1 MNNKIK
7 ITLISPYDINVASG
21 LRFLSSYLKQ
31 HGYAVDIIFMSQKE
45 SSGQFDGLFNK
56 NFYSDKAIQELV
68 DHCRDSDLVGFSL
81 MTNYFLKV
89 KELTEKVKAKLDVPV
104 IWGGIHA
111 TVRPEEC
118 IQYADMLCIGEGEEA
133 VLELA
138 ASLKSGDFH
147 SIPNLWIKDGKRI
160 IKNPPRPL
168 ERNLDKYPFQDYDVS
183 THYVLKNDAIVQM
196 NDAMLKEIMPKDYE
210 GDKPRVM
217 YHLITARNCPHNC
230 TYCCNNALRKV
241 YNEEKYFV
249 RKRSVANVIGEME
262 YILKRYPFFSVISIF
277 DDTFFIRS
285 KEDIREFSRL
295 YKEKINLPLMC
306 SVSPHTLDEE
316 KLRYLVDAGLYRT
329 SVGFQSMSPDTL
341 LGIYKRP
348 TPQKVIDKTIR
359 TLKKFRKEIPRPVYH
374 FIIDNPYETNTSLKT
389 SIEFILTLP
398 ARSRIYLY
406 PLVFFPGTE
415 IYERGKKDGFIQ
427 DEIRDI
433 YLKSW
438 TIDDIQNLNFLTI
451 LFYFAVWSKFH
462 PAVMKPMNGIIRFLM
477 KGRVVAVMDNR
488 VSVKLMVFLLKGYIF
503 GIQTLGRL
511 RKQ

>member
-1 MNNKIK
+1 MDNKIK
-7 ITLISPYDINVASG
+7 ITFISPYDINVASG
-21 LRFLSSYLKQ
+21 LRFLSAYLKQ
-31 HGYAVDIIFMSQKE
+31 HGHQADIIFMSQKE

-56 NFYSDKAIQELV
+56 SFYSDKAVQDLV
-68 DHCRDSDLVGFSL
+68 EHCRDSDLVGFSL

-89 KELTEKVKAKLDVPV
+89 KELTEKIKSELDVPV

-118 IQYADMLCIGEGEEA
+118 IRYADMICIGEGEEA

-138 ASLKSGDFH
+138 ESFKSGDFH
-147 SIPNLWIKDGKRI
+147 SIPNLWIKNGDRI

-168 ERNLDKYPFQDYDVS
+168 EKDLDKYPFQDYDLS
-183 THYVLKNDAIVQM
+183 TQYVLRNDAIVPM
-196 NDAMLKEIMPKDYE
+196 DDVLLKEIMPKDYE
-210 GDKPRVM
+210 GDKPRIM

-230 TYCCNNALRKV
+230 TYCCNNALRQV
-241 YNEEKYFV
+241 YSEEKNFV
-249 RKRSVANVIGEME
+249 RTRSVENVIGEME
-262 YILKRYPFFSVISIF
+262 YILNRFPFFSVISIF

-285 KEDIREFSRL
+285 REDIRKFSRL

-316 KLRYLVDAGLYRT
+316 KLKSLVNAGLYRT
-329 SVGFQSMSPDTL
+329 SVGFQSMSTDTL

-359 TLKKFRKEIPRPVYH
+359 TLKKFQKEIPRPVYH
-374 FIIDNPYETNTSLKT
+374 FIIDNPYETNASLKT

-415 IYERGKKDGFIQ
+415 IYRRAKKDGIIK
-427 DEIRDI
+427 DEIREI

-438 TIDDIQNLNFLTI
+438 TIDDVQNLNFLTT

-462 PAVMKPMNGIIRFLM
+462 PAVMKPMNRIIRFLM
-477 KGRVVAVMDNR
+477 KDRVVAVMDNKA
-488 VSVKLMVFLLKGYIF
+488 SVKMMVLLLKAYIF
-503 GIQTLGRL
+503 SIQTLGKL
-511 RKQ
+511 RK